1 MIAALWAAL
10 ATSAVVAV
18 GDLVNRRAVGWLPDD
33 PPRPGR
39 KQHTRPTPLAGVLM
53 LPAMLTG
60 LVLHEAWLTAAAA
73 ALAAGVG
80 WIDDRGKERGR
91 DLDWKWKAL
100 GLGLAALLAAG
111 TVASP
116 WQEPLRFVATA
127 AFVFVL
133 TNATNFLDN
142 TDGVCTALS
151 ATSLLLL
158 GPGPAW
164 AALLGAATLG
174 FLPWNWPRPRLFL
187 GDAGAYLLG
196 VLVATAAA
204 EAAQH
209 DVGALFAVAVQLGD
223 FVQVVAAR
231 LWLGVAPWIGDRRH
245 LTHIVQNLRVPRLA
259 VAPLFV
265 ALAVAIWQL
274 PALGG

>member
-1 MIAALWAAL
+1 MTTAWWAAL
-10 ATSAVVAV
+10 ATMAIVAV
-18 GDLVNRRAVGWLPDD
+18 GDLVNRHLVGWLPDD

-39 KQHTRPTPLAGVLM
+39 KQHARPMPLGGGLM
-53 LPAMLTG
+53 LPVALLG
-60 LVLHEAWLTAAAA
+60 LGWQGAWFTAAAA
-73 ALAAGVG
+73 MLAAAIG

-100 GLGLAALLAAG
+100 GLGAAALLAAAA
-111 TVASP
+111 VASP
-116 WQEPLRFVATA
+116 WREPWLFVAIA

-158 GPGPAW
+158 GNGSAW
-164 AALLGAATLG
+164 VMLAGFATLG

-204 EAAQH
+204 EAARH
-209 DVGALFAVAVQLGD
+209 DGGALLAVAVQLGD

-245 LTHIVQNLRVPRLA
+245 LTHIVQNLRLPRVL

-265 ALAVAIWQL
+265 ALAVLLWQL
-274 PALGG
+274 RQCGR